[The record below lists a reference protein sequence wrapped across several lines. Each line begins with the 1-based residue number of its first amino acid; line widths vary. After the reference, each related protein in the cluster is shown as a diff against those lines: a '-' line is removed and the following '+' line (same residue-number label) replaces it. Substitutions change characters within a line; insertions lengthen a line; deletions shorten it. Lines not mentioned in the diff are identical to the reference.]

1 MIEFEILGKPLGKAR
16 PRVTRKGF
24 TYTPKKTVNYESLIR
39 WTFQSEFPNHK
50 PYEGYVEAEI
60 KAIFDVPKSYSK
72 KKTLELLDGNC
83 NYDHTPDTDNIAK
96 IVLDSL
102 NGIAYKDDSQVTVL
116 KVIKKYGEQAK
127 IIVKLE
133 EISG

>member
-24 TYTPKKTVNYESLIR
+24 TYTPQKTVNYENLIR
-39 WTFQSEFPNHK
+39 WTFQSKFPNHK
-50 PYEGYVEAEI
+50 PFEGYIEAEI
-60 KAIFDVPKSYSK
+60 KAIFDIPKSYSK
-72 KKTLELLDGNC
+72 KKTLELLNKSC
-83 NYDHTPDTDNIAK
+83 NYDHKPDLDNVAK

-116 KVIKKYGEQAK
+116 KVIKEYGEQAK
-127 IIVKLE
+127 IIVKLDD
-133 EISG
+133 IS

>member
-24 TYTPKKTVNYESLIR
+24 AYTPKKTINYENLIR
-39 WTFQSEFPNHK
+39 WTFQSKFPNHK
-50 PYEGYVEAEI
+50 PFEGYIEAEI

-72 KKTLELLDGNC
+72 KKKLELLDGNC
-83 NYDHTPDTDNIAK
+83 NYDHTPDVDNVAK

-116 KVIKKYGEQAK
+116 KVIKEYGEQAK
-127 IIVKLE
+127 IIVKLK
-133 EISG
+133 EIS

>member
-24 TYTPKKTVNYESLIR
+24 TYTPQKTVNYENLIR
-39 WTFQSEFPNHK
+39 WTFQSKFPNHK
-50 PYEGYVEAEI
+50 PFEGYIEAEI

-72 KKTLELLDGNC
+72 KKKLELLDGNC
-83 NYDHTPDTDNIAK
+83 NYDHTPDVDNVAK

-116 KVIKKYGEQAK
+116 KVIKEYGDQAK
-127 IIVKLE
+127 IIVKLK
-133 EISG
+133 EIN

>member
-24 TYTPKKTVNYESLIR
+24 TYTPKKTVNYENLIR
-39 WTFQSEFPNHK
+39 WTFQSKFPNHK
-50 PYEGYVEAEI
+50 PYEGYIEAEI

-72 KKTLELLDGNC
+72 KKKLELLDGNC
-83 NYDHTPDTDNIAK
+83 NYDHTPDLDNIAK

-116 KVIKKYGEQAK
+116 KVIKEYGEQAK
-127 IIVKLE
+127 IIIKLK
-133 EISG
+133 EIS

>member
-24 TYTPKKTVNYESLIR
+24 TYTPKKTVNYENLIR
-39 WTFQSEFPNHK
+39 WTFQSKFPNHK
-50 PYEGYVEAEI
+50 PFEGYIESEI

-72 KKTLELLDGNC
+72 KKTIELLNGSC
-83 NYDHTPDTDNIAK
+83 NYDHKPDLDNIAK

-116 KVIKKYGEQAK
+116 KVIKEYGDQAK
-127 IIVKLE
+127 IIVKLK
-133 EISG
+133 EIS

>member
-24 TYTPKKTVNYESLIR
+24 TYTPQKTVNYENLIR

-50 PYEGYVEAEI
+50 PFEGYIEAEI
-60 KAIFDVPKSYSK
+60 KAIFDIPKSYSK
-72 KKTLELLDGNC
+72 KKKLELLDGNC
-83 NYDHTPDTDNIAK
+83 NYDHTPDVDNVAK

-102 NGIAYKDDSQVTVL
+102 NGIAYKDDSQVTAL
-116 KVIKKYGEQAK
+116 KVIKEYGEQAK
-127 IIVKLE
+127 IIVKLK
-133 EISG
+133 EIS

>member
-24 TYTPKKTVNYESLIR
+24 TYTPQKTVNYESLIR

-50 PYEGYVEAEI
+50 PFEGYVEAEI
-60 KAIFDVPKSYSK
+60 KAIFDIPKSYSK
-72 KKTLELLDGNC
+72 KKTIELLNGIC
-83 NYDHTPDTDNIAK
+83 NYDHKPDLDNIAK

-102 NGIAYKDDSQVTVL
+102 NGIAYKDDSQITVL
-116 KVIKKYGEQAK
+116 KVIKEYGEQAK
-127 IIVKLE
+127 IIIKLN
-133 EISG
+133 EIS

>member
-24 TYTPKKTVNYESLIR
+24 TYTPQKTVNYESLIR

-116 KVIKKYGEQAK
+116 KVIKEYGEQAK
-127 IIVKLE
+127 IIVKLS

>member
-24 TYTPKKTVNYESLIR
+24 TYTPQKTVNYESLIR
-39 WTFQSEFPNHK
+39 YTFQSELPNHK

-60 KAIFDVPKSYSK
+60 KAIFDIPKSYSK
-72 KKTLELLDGNC
+72 KKKLELLDGNC
-83 NYDHTPDTDNIAK
+83 NYDHTPDVDNVAK

-102 NGIAYKDDSQVTVL
+102 NGIAYKDDSQVTIL
-116 KVIKKYGEQAK
+116 KVIKEYGEQAK
-127 IIVKLE
+127 IIVKLK
-133 EISG
+133 EIS

>member
-1 MIEFEILGKPLGKAR
+1 MIELEIMGKPLGKAR

-24 TYTPKKTVNYESLIR
+24 TYTPQKTVNYENLIR
-39 WTFQSEFPNHK
+39 YTFQSEFPNHK

-72 KKTLELLDGNC
+72 KKTIELLNGNC
-83 NYDHTPDTDNIAK
+83 NYDHIPDVDNVAK

-116 KVIKKYGEQAK
+116 KVIKEYGDQAK
-127 IIVKLE
+127 ITVKLK
-133 EISG
+133 EIS

>member
-24 TYTPKKTVNYESLIR
+24 TYTPQKTVNYESLIR
-39 WTFQSEFPNHK
+39 YTFQSKFPNHK
-50 PYEGYVEAEI
+50 PFEGYIEAEI

-72 KKTLELLDGNC
+72 KKTLELLNGSC
-83 NYDHTPDTDNIAK
+83 NYNHTPDTDNIAK

-116 KVIKKYGEQAK
+116 KVIKEYGEQAK
-127 IIVKLE
+127 IIIKLN
-133 EISG
+133 EIS

>member
-24 TYTPKKTVNYESLIR
+24 TYTPQKTVNYENLIR
-39 WTFQSEFPNHK
+39 WTFRSEFPNHK
-50 PYEGYVEAEI
+50 PFEGYIEAEI
-60 KAIFDVPKSYSK
+60 KAIFDIPKSYSK

-83 NYDHTPDTDNIAK
+83 NYDHTPDVDNVAK

-116 KVIKKYGEQAK
+116 KVIKEYGEQAK

-133 EISG
+133 EIS

>member
-24 TYTPKKTVNYESLIR
+24 TYTPQKTVNYENLIR
-39 WTFQSEFPNHK
+39 WTFQSKFPNHK
-50 PYEGYVEAEI
+50 PYEGYIEAEI
-60 KAIFDVPKSYSK
+60 KAIFDIPKSYSK
-72 KKTLELLDGNC
+72 KKTRELLNGSY
-83 NYDHTPDTDNIAK
+83 NYDHKPDLDNIAK

-116 KVIKKYGEQAK
+116 KVIKEYGEQAK

-133 EISG
+133 EIS

>member
-24 TYTPKKTVNYESLIR
+24 TYTPQKTVNYESLIR

-50 PYEGYVEAEI
+50 PFEGIVKATITAIYEI
-60 KAIFDVPKSYSK
+60 PKSYTK
-72 KKTLELLDGNC
+72 KKINEIKEH
-83 NYDHTPDTDNIAK
+83 NYLYNHKSDCDNIAK

-102 NGIAYKDDSQVTVL
+102 NGIAYRDDAQVAILNVCKL
-116 KVIKKYGEQAK
+116 YGEQAK
-127 IIVKLE
+127 IIIKLDD
-133 EISG
+133 IS

>member
-16 PRVTRKGF
+16 PRVTKKGF
-24 TYTPKKTVNYESLIR
+24 TYTPQKTVNYENLIR
-39 WTFQSEFPNHK
+39 WTFQSKFPNHK

-60 KAIFDVPKSYSK
+60 KAIFDIPKSYSK
-72 KKTLELLDGNC
+72 KKTLELLNKSC
-83 NYDHTPDTDNIAK
+83 NYDHKPDLDNVAK

-116 KVIKKYGEQAK
+116 KVIKEYGEQAK

-133 EISG
+133 EIK

>member
-24 TYTPKKTVNYESLIR
+24 TYTPQKTVNYESLIR
-39 WTFQSEFPNHK
+39 YTFQSKFPNHK
-50 PYEGYVEAEI
+50 PFEGYIEAEI

-72 KKTLELLDGNC
+72 KKTLELLNKSC
-83 NYDHTPDTDNIAK
+83 NYDHKPDLDNIAK

-116 KVIKKYGEQAK
+116 KVIKEYGEQAK
-127 IIVKLE
+127 IIVKLS
-133 EISG
+133 EIS

>member
-1 MIEFEILGKPLGKAR
+1 MIEFVVIGKPLGKAR
-16 PRVTRKGF
+16 PRVTRNG
-24 TYTPKKTVNYESLIR
+24 TYTPQKTVNYEALIR
-39 WTFQSEFPNHK
+39 YTFQSEFPNHK
-50 PYEGYVEAEI
+50 PFEGYVEAEI

-72 KKTLELLDGNC
+72 KKTLELLNGSY
-83 NYDHTPDTDNIAK
+83 NYDHKPDLDNIAK

-102 NGIAYKDDSQVTVL
+102 NGIAYKDDSQITEL
-116 KVIKKYGEQAK
+116 KVIKEYGEQAK

>member
-1 MIEFEILGKPLGKAR
+1 MIEFVVTGKPLGKAR

-24 TYTPKKTVNYESLIR
+24 TYTPKKTVNYENLIR
-39 WTFQSEFPNHK
+39 WTFQSKFPNHK

-60 KAIFDVPKSYSK
+60 KAIFDIPKSYSK
-72 KKTLELLDGNC
+72 KKTLELLNKSC
-83 NYDHTPDTDNIAK
+83 NYDHKPDLDNVAK

-116 KVIKKYGEQAK
+116 KVIKEYGEQAK

-133 EISG
+133 EIK

>member
-39 WTFQSEFPNHK
+39 WTFQSKFPNHK
-50 PYEGYVEAEI
+50 PYEGYIEAEI

-72 KKTLELLDGNC
+72 KKTLELLNKSC
-83 NYDHTPDTDNIAK
+83 NYDHKPDLDNIAK

-116 KVIKKYGEQAK
+116 KVIKEYGEQAK

-133 EISG
+133 EIS

>member
-16 PRVTRKGF
+16 PRVTKKGF
-24 TYTPKKTVNYESLIR
+24 TYTPQKTVNYENLIR
-39 WTFQSEFPNHK
+39 YTFQSEFPNHK
-50 PYEGYVEAEI
+50 PFEGYIEAEI

-72 KKTLELLDGNC
+72 KKTIELLNGNC
-83 NYDHTPDTDNIAK
+83 NYDHIPDVDNVAK

-116 KVIKKYGEQAK
+116 KVIKEYGDQAK
-127 IIVKLE
+127 ITVKLK
-133 EISG
+133 EIS

>member
-24 TYTPKKTVNYESLIR
+24 TYTPQKTVNYESLIR
-39 WTFQSEFPNHK
+39 WTFQSKFPNHK
-50 PYEGYVEAEI
+50 PFEGYIEAEI

-72 KKTLELLDGNC
+72 KKTLELLNKSC
-83 NYDHTPDTDNIAK
+83 NYDHKPDLDNVAK

-116 KVIKKYGEQAK
+116 KVIKEYGEQAK
-127 IIVKLE
+127 IIIKLDD
-133 EISG
+133 IS